1 MKIKLR
7 TKIKDI
13 LFIGAALLTVAC
25 TDETSLTDSGHDSTP
40 AAGTHPVG
48 QPVLFTSGN
57 ERLSNT
63 RADGVPYM
71 AEDGRF
77 VCTMYYHTEAS
88 ATDSSPFNILPSSE
102 GGKATTAWLKVNNS
116 VGNSVY
122 WNKEY
127 TAVDNDGLDDLGFDK
142 NATIFYWQNRYTHA
156 FLALADYN
164 KLKSNEGTAD
174 GTLKLYPNGNKTVT
188 TQDDEGN
195 NVTSTDP
202 TINVYDLTRG
212 ASMSKM
218 TDQPDPILALTI
230 QKPEGSTQEANRVR
244 LYFKH
249 QFSQIQVN
257 LKGAADESA
266 TITANQIQKVELLGV
281 STEGYVVNQLNTDG
295 TVGTVPV
302 NSSPGTMNAASAKE
316 VNLEDFT
323 DEQLASNRWG
333 TSFEMF
339 DMAKGQDQDGDN
351 IDDGYAT
358 GYLKSY
364 NAIAF
369 GVLWGIRVTWK
380 EKVGE
385 ILHVSTFEVPLTNE
399 TTTSTSTDDDDANT
413 GSGNTTTTPTD
424 PSEAKPVVYLR
435 NLQSGMKYVY
445 NLELRRGTLAII
457 RTEILDWK
465 QHENL
470 VYGTDGT
477 ITN

>member
-1 MKIKLR
+1 M
-7 TKIKDI
+7 
-13 LFIGAALLTVAC
+13 LLLLAGC
-25 TDETSLTDSGHDSTP
+25 TTDDTLTENGQGKGSMDS
-40 AAGTHPVG
+40 APVG
-48 QPVLFTSGN
+48 QPVLFSSGS
-57 ERLSNT
+57 ERLTNT

-102 GGKATTAWLKVNNS
+102 GGKATTSWLQVNNN

-164 KLKSNEGTAD
+164 KLTTNDGASTAQ
-174 GTLKLYPNGNKTVT
+174 GKLKMYPYGDKVLSSVEAEANGGDATVGSVNT
-188 TQDDEGN
+188 YNLMRDQ
-195 NVTSTDP
+195 
-202 TINVYDLTRG
+202 
-212 ASMSKM
+212 SMSKM

-295 TVGTVPV
+295 TVGTVPAG
-302 NSSPGTMNAASAKE
+302 SAAGTVNAASAKE

-323 DEQLASNRWG
+323 DEQLSANRWG

-369 GVLWGIRVTWK
+369 GELWGIRVTWK

>member
-1 MKIKLR
+1 M
-7 TKIKDI
+7 
-13 LFIGAALLTVAC
+13 
-25 TDETSLTDSGHDSTP
+25 DSD
-40 AAGTHPVG
+40 PVG
-48 QPVLFTSGN
+48 QPVLFSSGS
-57 ERLSNT
+57 EHLSST

-71 AEDGRF
+71 AEGGRF

-102 GGKATTAWLKVNNS
+102 GGKATTAWLKVNNN

-164 KLKSNEGTAD
+164 KLTTNDGASTAQ
-174 GTLKLYPNGNKTVT
+174 GKLKMYPYGDKVLSSVEAEANGGDATVGSVNT
-188 TQDDEGN
+188 YNLMRDQ
-195 NVTSTDP
+195 
-202 TINVYDLTRG
+202 
-212 ASMSKM
+212 SMSKM

-295 TVGTVPV
+295 TVGTVPAG
-302 NSSPGTMNAASAKE
+302 SAAGTVNAASAKE

-323 DEQLASNRWG
+323 DEQLSANRWG

-339 DMAKGQDQDGDN
+339 DMATGTDADDDD
-351 IDDGYAT
+351 IYDGYAT
-358 GYLKSY
+358 GYQKSY

-369 GVLWGIRVTWK
+369 GELWGIRVTWK